1 MHVNG
6 GTEATSNAVD
16 TPIITESLI
25 TRLAT
30 ITCATDGAEIRYTT
44 DGTRPDWRSTLY
56 TAPVDTSGISQ
67 IRARGFKPGRT
78 GSQIATASLGVDLT
92 SENPETLADESGEL
106 TLGPE

>member
-6 GTEATSNAVD
+6 GQQDVTNVVATPAIS
-16 TPIITESLI
+16 ESLI

-44 DGTRPDWRSTLY
+44 DGTRPEWSSTLY
-56 TAPVDTSGISQ
+56 TAPVDTSAISQ
-67 IRARGFKPGRT
+67 IKARAYLPGYRA
-78 GSQIATASLGVDLT
+78 SQIATALLGVDLT
-92 SENPETLADESGEL
+92 SENPETIKDESGEI